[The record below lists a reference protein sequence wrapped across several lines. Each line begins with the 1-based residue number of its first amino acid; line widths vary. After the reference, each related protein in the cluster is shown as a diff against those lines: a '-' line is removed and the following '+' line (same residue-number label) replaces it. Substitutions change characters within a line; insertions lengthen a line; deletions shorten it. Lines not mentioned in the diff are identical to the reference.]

1 MFYDLGITFDTEKK
15 VLILNGCHIETYA
28 TNNIDGMRS
37 LTNVT
42 YIFLDEADFWIGTNI
57 QNDAIVVPER
67 YIGKSDLPIPSLVLA
82 STPGKPDGLFSKIEG
97 DPNSIYTKLFLPYTL
112 GLGTI
117 YDPILIEKQ
126 KQSVSF
132 DQEYGLKYGGSIGS
146 IFNPFDIKYVTTDP
160 YDLSDSVCYS
170 PHVTKWMGI
179 DAGWGGSSD
188 FGIVIVDWRDNK
200 LNVIYENALKSPL
213 MEDVRALIHQLIQ
226 QYSIC
231 RVYSDGSS
239 VVLNNQLAKDYNEN
253 IQWHLLDEKTRTDL
267 LRGVSCRSPLINPV
281 NFRTH
286 GKYMLERLHQV
297 VSTHQIRIDAERFP
311 KTVIS
316 LKTAV
321 NKQSDLWALDKIN
334 TSHDDVIDALRL
346 IMNSLQVQ

>member
-1 MFYDLGITFDTEKK
+1 
-15 VLILNGCHIETYA
+15 
-28 TNNIDGMRS
+28 
-37 LTNVT
+37 
-42 YIFLDEADFWIGTNI
+42 
-57 QNDAIVVPER
+57 
-67 YIGKSDLPIPSLVLA
+67 
-82 STPGKPDGLFSKIEG
+82 
-97 DPNSIYTKLFLPYTL
+97 
-112 GLGTI
+112 
-117 YDPILIEKQ
+117 
-126 KQSVSF
+126 
-132 DQEYGLKYGGSIGS
+132 
-146 IFNPFDIKYVTTDP
+146 
-160 YDLSDSVCYS
+160 
-170 PHVTKWMGI
+170 MGI
-179 DAGWGGSSD
+179 DVGWAGSSD
-188 FGIVIVDWRDNK
+188 FGTVIVDWRDNK
-200 LNVIYENALKSPL
+200 LNVIYENAIKSPL
-213 MEDVRALIHQLIQ
+213 MKDVRALIHKLIQ

-253 IQWHLLDEKTRTDL
+253 IQWHLLDEETRTQL

-297 VSTHQIRIDAERFP
+297 VSTHQIRIDPERFP

-321 NKQSDLWALDKIN
+321 NKQGDLWALDKIN